1 MLVMISLMAN
11 CFAWVKRRREPSKKV
26 TLLMV
31 GLDNAGKTSTVAD
44 LTGDSTEGITPTV
57 GLLNSSFSLYRFNVT
72 LFDVGGGARIRSIW
86 KNYYAESFGIVFVVD
101 ASDTARLEE
110 CKRALHET
118 EMQPRVAGKPL
129 LILGNKQDN
138 EGALNEDELH
148 RRLEL
153 DTLIE
158 RYKCPCQVFC
168 CTAVLGKG
176 NKVDRQIKKGFR
188 WLLSE
193 ISKDH
198 VNLSRRIEKDVA
210 EQKKAQ
216 DEERERKRERVRIAR
231 EAREKAEK
239 EAAERA
245 KLHQMEESDDGV
257 VVSKDKEKKK
267 KKERNTPEPP
277 TSPRKKKK
285 GRETSPEPDVTEN
298 SKVKKKKKKK
308 KPKLSEDQ
316 EMQENRRV
324 EDDARDRLSPVD
336 TDFKKD
342 RMEVPDETN
351 ENLQKGSGNELNEG
365 SPINENA
372 TSKVTEVEK
381 KKKKKKKKVK
391 QNKTAPIEG
400 DDTHYELPPLP
411 TWGTPPGTLNG
422 LPGSVGLSPR
432 RLEPLG
438 PPRLPGGRAFASAS
452 IPEGDED
459 TNLLPPLRGTSWTRN
474 RPNSEDYD
482 VVT

>member
-1 MLVMISLMAN
+1 MISLMAN
-11 CFAWVKRRREPSKKV
+11 CFTWVKRRREPSKKV

-44 LTGDSTEGITPTV
+44 LTGDSTDGITPTV
-57 GLLNSSFSLYRFNVT
+57 GFLNSSFSLYRFNVT

-101 ASDTARLEE
+101 ASDTDRLEE
-110 CKRALHET
+110 CKKALHET
-118 EMQPRVAGKPL
+118 VMQPRVAGKPL

-148 RRLEL
+148 RQLEL
-153 DTLIE
+153 HTLTE

-193 ISKDH
+193 ISNDH
-198 VNLSRRIEKDVA
+198 VNLSRRVEKDMT

-216 DEERERKRERVRIAR
+216 DEERERKKERVRIAR

-245 KLHQMEESDDGV
+245 KQQQVEESDDGV
-257 VVSKDKEKKK
+257 VVSKDKKKK
-267 KKERNTPEPP
+267 KDRDTPEPQ

-285 GRETSPEPDVTEN
+285 ERETSPEPDVPE
-298 SKVKKKKKKK
+298 KIKKKKKKK
-308 KPKLSEDQ
+308 KPKHEGD
-316 EMQENRRV
+316 EEIQENTRV
-324 EDDARDRLSPVD
+324 EDETPDNLSPV
-336 TDFKKD
+336 
-342 RMEVPDETN
+342 ETQ
-351 ENLQKGSGNELNEG
+351 ENGQQGSGNDLNEG

-372 TSKVTEVEK
+372 TSDEVK
-381 KKKKKKKKVK
+381 KKKKKKKRR
-391 QNKTAPIEG
+391 QNKTAPMEA
-400 DDTHYELPPLP
+400 DDYELPPLNA
-411 TWGTPPGTLNG
+411 WDTPPGTLNG
-422 LPGSVGLSPR
+422 FPGSSGVSPR

-438 PPRLPGGRAFASAS
+438 PPRLPGSRAFASPS
-452 IPEGDED
+452 IPERDEEA
-459 TNLLPPLRGTSWTRN
+459 NSLPPIRGTPWTRN
-474 RPNSEDYD
+474 RPNSEDCD